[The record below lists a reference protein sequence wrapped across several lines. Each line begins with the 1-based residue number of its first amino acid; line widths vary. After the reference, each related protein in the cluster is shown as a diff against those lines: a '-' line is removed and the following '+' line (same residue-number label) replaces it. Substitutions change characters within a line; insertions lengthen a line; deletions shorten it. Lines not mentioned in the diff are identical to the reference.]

1 VNGTEHPDCAGSL
14 SCLSR
19 LFLAQG
25 DYDQAE
31 THILNAFSIY
41 EKTLGT
47 SHYITIRT
55 IESIIDLYHTMGDV
69 DSEEMYKTKLG
80 GLTGE

>member
-1 VNGTEHPDCAGSL
+1 MIKLKHIFSMRSL
-14 SCLSR
+14 S
-19 LFLAQG
+19 
-25 DYDQAE
+25 
-31 THILNAFSIY
+31 Y